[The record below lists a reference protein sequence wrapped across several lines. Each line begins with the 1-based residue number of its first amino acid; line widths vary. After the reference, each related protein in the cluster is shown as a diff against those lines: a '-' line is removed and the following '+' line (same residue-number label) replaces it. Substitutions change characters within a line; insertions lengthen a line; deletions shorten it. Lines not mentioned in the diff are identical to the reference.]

1 MLRITKARDVYSALL
16 CRFLKDIRQNLA
28 EVKRSLVLGT
38 GKPGECFEIAV

>member
-1 MLRITKARDVYSALL
+1 MLHITKARGVYSSLL

-28 EVKRSLVLGT
+28 EVKLRLVLGA